1 MKTHEKV
8 REPLF
13 HIIKRDGLVWWKSW
27 LIRIAAVAAA
37 LLFSGVIS
45 YAITGENPMDIYL
58 TMIDGAVGST
68 HRVWNLLQAM
78 AMLLCV
84 SLAVTPAFKMR
95 FWNIGAEG
103 QALIGGFAA
112 AACMLKLT
120 GVIPDAL
127 MIPTMLLLSIVAGAI
142 WGVIPAFFKAN
153 WGTNETL
160 FTLMMNYIAMQI
172 VSYFVSIWAVPKGSG
187 QIGMINGSSNIGWL
201 PRLFGQKYLVSIL
214 VVLLLTV
221 LVYIYLKYSKHGYEI
236 SVVGESEN
244 TARYIGI
251 NVKKVIIRT
260 MLISGALCGVAGFL
274 LVAGS
279 DHSITSDTIG
289 GRGFTAIMVSWLAKF
304 NPLTMILTSFILVF
318 MEKGAGEVATDLGLN
333 HAFSDII
340 TGIIIFFIIGSEFF
354 IHYQIKFRE
363 KEKASIDKD
372 DKTEKE
378 VKA

>member
-1 MKTHEKV
+1 MHEKV

-172 VSYFVSIWAVPKGSG
+172 VSYFVSIWAVPRGSG

-363 KEKASIDKD
+363 KEKASIDQD

>member
-27 LIRIAAVAAA
+27 LIRIASVAAA

-45 YAITGENPMDIYL
+45 YAITGENPIDIYL

-120 GVIPDAL
+120 GVIPDVL
-127 MIPTMLLLSIVAGAI
+127 MIPVMLLLSIVAGAI

-318 MEKGAGEVATDLGLN
+318 MQKGAGEVATDLGLN

-372 DKTEKE
+372 DKAEKE

>member
-27 LIRIAAVAAA
+27 LIRIASVAAA

-120 GVIPDAL
+120 GVIPDVL
-127 MIPTMLLLSIVAGAI
+127 MIPVMLLLSIVAGAI

-318 MEKGAGEVATDLGLN
+318 MQKGAGEVATDLGLN

-372 DKTEKE
+372 DKAEKE

>member
-1 MKTHEKV
+1 MKMHEKV

-172 VSYFVSIWAVPKGSG
+172 VSYFVSIWAVPRGSG

-363 KEKASIDKD
+363 KEKASIDQD